1 MNAHAKYI
9 CIADGTLMSR
19 QSAYNQLFTQE
30 KHVQKQ
36 SRRSLWQ
43 NLYARRICTHRFMV
57 RSQSVQG
64 VALKKR
70 LQSRNE
76 SGTFV
81 NSSNGTHF
89 SPKSLS
95 DRLSRRNDG
104 LIPAWANQVM
114 VYVNPSHIPRAG
126 FVRIRSGGWGYWH
139 THGVSCGAHRT
150 LSNYLLPSCNPRYNR
165 ANDFSP
171 INRSYP

>member
-19 QSAYNQLFTQE
+19 RSAYNQLFTQE
-30 KHVQKQ
+30 KYVQKQ
-36 SRRSLWQ
+36 SWRSLWQ
-43 NLYARRICTHRFMV
+43 NLYAHRICTPRFMV
-57 RSQSVQG
+57 RIQSVQG

-114 VYVNPSHIPRAG
+114 VYVNSCPLGYPAGTPCCGYCALRSWKTRRAVRAMILRSSHSDQ
-126 FVRIRSGGWGYWH
+126 FSMYHRS
-139 THGVSCGAHRT
+139 
-150 LSNYLLPSCNPRYNR
+150 
-165 ANDFSP
+165 
-171 INRSYP
+171 

>member
-9 CIADGTLMSR
+9 FIDGTFMPTQPSH
-19 QSAYNQLFTQE
+19 NQMITQE
-30 KHVQKQ
+30 RHVQKQ
-36 SRRSLWQ
+36 NRRSSWQ

-57 RSQSVQG
+57 RFQSVQG

-70 LQSRNE
+70 LQSSNE

-104 LIPAWANQVM
+104 LIPAWTSQVM
-114 VYVNPSHIPRAG
+114 VYVNSCPQGYPDGTPCCGYCALRSWKTRRAVRAMILRSSHSDQ
-126 FVRIRSGGWGYWH
+126 FSMYHRS
-139 THGVSCGAHRT
+139 
-150 LSNYLLPSCNPRYNR
+150 
-165 ANDFSP
+165 
-171 INRSYP
+171 

>member
-19 QSAYNQLFTQE
+19 RSAYNQLFTQE
-30 KHVQKQ
+30 KYVQKQ
-36 SRRSLWQ
+36 SWRSLWQ
-43 NLYARRICTHRFMV
+43 NLYAHRICTPRFMV
-57 RSQSVQG
+57 RIQSVQG

-114 VYVNPSHIPRAG
+114 VYVYRGGLAPPFRTACGKRNCQTTARLPPPAG
-126 FVRIRSGGWGYWH
+126 EGWGYWRH
-139 THGVSCGAHRT
+139 ARFLTIPFTYTMSAQV
-150 LSNYLLPSCNPRYNR
+150 YV
-165 ANDFSP
+165 
-171 INRSYP
+171 

>member
-9 CIADGTLMSR
+9 FIDGTFMPTQPSH
-19 QSAYNQLFTQE
+19 NQMITQE
-30 KHVQKQ
+30 RHVQKQ
-36 SRRSLWQ
+36 NRRSPWQ

-57 RSQSVQG
+57 RFQSVQG

-70 LQSRNE
+70 LQSPNE

-114 VYVNPSHIPRAG
+114 VYVYFPPHDKSTQTQHSFYQRVANSRTAG
-126 FVRIRSGGWGYWH
+126 NSSAF
-139 THGVSCGAHRT
+139 
-150 LSNYLLPSCNPRYNR
+150 P
-165 ANDFSP
+165 
-171 INRSYP
+171 

>member
-9 CIADGTLMSR
+9 CIADGALMSR
-19 QSAYNQLFTQE
+19 QSAYNQLFNQE
-30 KHVQKQ
+30 KYVQKQ

-43 NLYARRICTHRFMV
+43 NLYAHRICTHRFMV
-57 RSQSVQG
+57 RFQSVQG

-114 VYVNPSHIPRAG
+114 VYVYFPPHDKSTQTQHSFYQRVANSRTAG
-126 FVRIRSGGWGYWH
+126 NSSAF
-139 THGVSCGAHRT
+139 
-150 LSNYLLPSCNPRYNR
+150 P
-165 ANDFSP
+165 
-171 INRSYP
+171 

>member
-9 CIADGTLMSR
+9 FIDGTFMPTQPSH
-19 QSAYNQLFTQE
+19 NQMITQE
-30 KHVQKQ
+30 RHVQKQ
-36 SRRSLWQ
+36 NRRSPWQ

-57 RSQSVQG
+57 RFQSVQG

-70 LQSRNE
+70 LQSRDE

-95 DRLSRRNDG
+95 DRLSRRNDW
-104 LIPAWANQVM
+104 LIPAWTSQVM
-114 VYVNPSHIPRAG
+114 VYVNDAAAG
-126 FVRIRSGGWGYWH
+126 LWLRWVQATQHCQRLVAAGVRRWK
-139 THGVSCGAHRT
+139 T
-150 LSNYLLPSCNPRYNR
+150 LSGMGQGWCSMKR
-165 ANDFSP
+165 
-171 INRSYP
+171 

>member
-9 CIADGTLMSR
+9 FIDGTFMPTQPSH
-19 QSAYNQLFTQE
+19 NQMITQE
-30 KHVQKQ
+30 RHVQKQ
-36 SRRSLWQ
+36 NRRSPWQ

-57 RSQSVQG
+57 RFQSVQG

-70 LQSRNE
+70 LQSSNE

-104 LIPAWANQVM
+104 LIPAWTSQVM
-114 VYVNPSHIPRAG
+114 VYVNSCPQGYPAGTPCCGYCALRSWKTRRAVRAMILRSSHSDQ
-126 FVRIRSGGWGYWH
+126 FSMYHRS
-139 THGVSCGAHRT
+139 
-150 LSNYLLPSCNPRYNR
+150 
-165 ANDFSP
+165 
-171 INRSYP
+171 

>member
-9 CIADGTLMSR
+9 FIDGTFMPTQPSH
-19 QSAYNQLFTQE
+19 NQMITQE
-30 KHVQKQ
+30 RHVQKQ
-36 SRRSLWQ
+36 NRRRLWQ
-43 NLYARRICTHRFMV
+43 NLYAHRICTHRFIV
-57 RSQSVQG
+57 RFQSVQG

-81 NSSNGTHF
+81 YSSNGTHF

-104 LIPAWANQVM
+104 LIPAWTNQVM
-114 VYVNPSHIPRAG
+114 VYVNSCPQGYPAGTPCCGYCALRSWKTRRAVRAMILRSSHSDQ
-126 FVRIRSGGWGYWH
+126 FSMYHRS
-139 THGVSCGAHRT
+139 
-150 LSNYLLPSCNPRYNR
+150 
-165 ANDFSP
+165 
-171 INRSYP
+171 

>member
-9 CIADGTLMSR
+9 FIDGTFMPTQPSH
-19 QSAYNQLFTQE
+19 NQIITQE
-30 KHVQKQ
+30 RHVQKQ
-36 SRRSLWQ
+36 NRRSPSQ

-57 RSQSVQG
+57 RFQSVQG

-70 LQSRNE
+70 LQSRDE

-104 LIPAWANQVM
+104 LIPAWTSQVM
-114 VYVNPSHIPRAG
+114 VYVKGWWVLGVAIREWGLQANPVPSPTGRGYAMGYRRSCSRLRAM
-126 FVRIRSGGWGYWH
+126 
-139 THGVSCGAHRT
+139 TGA
-150 LSNYLLPSCNPRYNR
+150 
-165 ANDFSP
+165 
-171 INRSYP
+171 

>member
-9 CIADGTLMSR
+9 FIDGTFMPTQPSH
-19 QSAYNQLFTQE
+19 NQMITQE
-30 KHVQKQ
+30 RHVQKQ
-36 SRRSLWQ
+36 NRRSPWQ

-57 RSQSVQG
+57 RFQSVQG

-70 LQSRNE
+70 LQSSNE

-104 LIPAWANQVM
+104 LIPAWTSQVM
-114 VYVNPSHIPRAG
+114 VYVNMQCLAGKIASCLSSFYLTNGAPR
-126 FVRIRSGGWGYWH
+126 
-139 THGVSCGAHRT
+139 RT
-150 LSNYLLPSCNPRYNR
+150 LSFFNPCTTSFNKLSTASPSAAFMR
-165 ANDFSP
+165 
-171 INRSYP
+171 

>member
-19 QSAYNQLFTQE
+19 RSAYNQLFTQE
-30 KHVQKQ
+30 KYVQKQ

-43 NLYARRICTHRFMV
+43 NLYAHRICTPRFMV
-57 RSQSVQG
+57 RIQSVQG

-114 VYVNPSHIPRAG
+114 VYVNDAATGLWLRWVQATQHCQRLVAAG
-126 FVRIRSGGWGYWH
+126 VRRWK
-139 THGVSCGAHRT
+139 T
-150 LSNYLLPSCNPRYNR
+150 LSGMGQGWCSMKR
-165 ANDFSP
+165 
-171 INRSYP
+171 

>member
-9 CIADGTLMSR
+9 FIDGTFMPTQPSH
-19 QSAYNQLFTQE
+19 NQMITQE
-30 KHVQKQ
+30 RHVQKQ
-36 SRRSLWQ
+36 NRRSPWQ

-57 RSQSVQG
+57 RFQSVQG

-70 LQSRNE
+70 LQSSNE

-104 LIPAWANQVM
+104 LIPAWTSRVM
-114 VYVNPSHIPRAG
+114 VYVNSARHPLEPETPETTNHD
-126 FVRIRSGGWGYWH
+126 
-139 THGVSCGAHRT
+139 HRRT
-150 LSNYLLPSCNPRYNR
+150 RHPLDASRP
-165 ANDFSP
+165 
-171 INRSYP
+171 

>member
-9 CIADGTLMSR
+9 FIDGTFMPTQPSH
-19 QSAYNQLFTQE
+19 NQMITQE
-30 KHVQKQ
+30 RHVQKQ
-36 SRRSLWQ
+36 NRRSPWQ

-57 RSQSVQG
+57 RFQSVQG

-70 LQSRNE
+70 LQSSNE

-104 LIPAWANQVM
+104 LIPAWTSQVM
-114 VYVNPSHIPRAG
+114 VYVYFYALPRKYNTRPSPPTIRRQAG
-126 FVRIRSGGWGYWH
+126 LWM
-139 THGVSCGAHRT
+139 
-150 LSNYLLPSCNPRYNR
+150 P
-165 ANDFSP
+165 
-171 INRSYP
+171 

>member
-9 CIADGTLMSR
+9 FIDGTFMPTQPSH
-19 QSAYNQLFTQE
+19 NQMITQE
-30 KHVQKQ
+30 RHVQKQ
-36 SRRSLWQ
+36 NRRSPWQ

-57 RSQSVQG
+57 RFQSVQG

-70 LQSRNE
+70 LQSPNE

-95 DRLSRRNDG
+95 DRRSRRNDG

-114 VYVNPSHIPRAG
+114 VYVNSCPQGYPAGTPCCGYCALRSWKTRRAVRAMILRSSHSDQ
-126 FVRIRSGGWGYWH
+126 FSMYHRS
-139 THGVSCGAHRT
+139 
-150 LSNYLLPSCNPRYNR
+150 
-165 ANDFSP
+165 
-171 INRSYP
+171 

>member
-9 CIADGTLMSR
+9 CIADSTFTSR
-19 QSAYNQLFTQE
+19 QSSYNQMITQE
-30 KHVQKQ
+30 RYLQKQ
-36 SRRSLWQ
+36 NLGSPWQ

-57 RSQSVQG
+57 RFQSVQG

-70 LQSRNE
+70 LQSPNE

-104 LIPAWANQVM
+104 LIPAWTSQVM
-114 VYVNPSHIPRAG
+114 VYVNRAALQRGGGGLRAG
-126 FVRIRSGGWGYWH
+126 AYVVLQVAAEGEVQGQAARELFVAVG
-139 THGVSCGAHRT
+139 
-150 LSNYLLPSCNPRYNR
+150 
-165 ANDFSP
+165 
-171 INRSYP
+171 

>member
-19 QSAYNQLFTQE
+19 RSAYNQLFTQE
-30 KHVQKQ
+30 KYVQKQ
-36 SRRSLWQ
+36 SWRSLWQ
-43 NLYARRICTHRFMV
+43 NLYAHRICTPRFMV
-57 RSQSVQG
+57 RIQSVQG

-104 LIPAWANQVM
+104 LIPAWTSQVM
-114 VYVNPSHIPRAG
+114 VYVKYAALKVTRTARRAVVIVRCGHGRRAG
-126 FVRIRSGGWGYWH
+126 R
-139 THGVSCGAHRT
+139 
-150 LSNYLLPSCNPRYNR
+150 
-165 ANDFSP
+165 
-171 INRSYP
+171 

>member
-9 CIADGTLMSR
+9 FIDGTFMPTQPSH
-19 QSAYNQLFTQE
+19 NQMITQE
-30 KHVQKQ
+30 RHVQKQ
-36 SRRSLWQ
+36 NRRSPWQ

-57 RSQSVQG
+57 RFQSVQG

-70 LQSRNE
+70 LQSSNE

-95 DRLSRRNDG
+95 DRLSRRAYTGMDKPGNG
-104 LIPAWANQVM
+104 VCIA
-114 VYVNPSHIPRAG
+114 IPRIPCTLVFFIHRRKG
-126 FVRIRSGGWGYWH
+126 FFLRVVVGGEGWEPPAIIQ
-139 THGVSCGAHRT
+139 TGVYGRCPNRPYILLSCQYT
-150 LSNYLLPSCNPRYNR
+150 YT
-165 ANDFSP
+165 
-171 INRSYP
+171 